1 MRRRQ
6 EWVTVKIPRPL
17 AEKLDAWIEEH
28 AELGLKSRSDAVCL
42 AIRELIR
49 WGLKQHETPIEFSDT

>member
-6 EWVTVKIPRPL
+6 EWVTVKIPRSL
-17 AEKLDAWIEEH
+17 ALKLDGWVEEH

-49 WGLKQHETPIEFSDT
+49 WGLKENTNPYEF

>member
-1 MRRRQ
+1 MRRRRQ
-6 EWVTVKIPRPL
+6 EWVSVKIPKSL
-17 AEKLDAWIEEH
+17 AVEYDKWIEEH

-49 WGLKQHETPIEFSDT
+49 WGLRENMNP